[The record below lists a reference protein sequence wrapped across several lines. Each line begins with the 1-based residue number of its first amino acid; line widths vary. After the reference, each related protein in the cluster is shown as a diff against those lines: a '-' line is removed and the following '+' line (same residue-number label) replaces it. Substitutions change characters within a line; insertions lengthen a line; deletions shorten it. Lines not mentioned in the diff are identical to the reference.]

1 MAVEVLTMNPVLS
14 DVLKMEPEQRF
25 GREVGTLL
33 TGLNGK
39 IGMVLAMRTVDPTAA
54 NVTTAAKAGG
64 NTGNGTITKD
74 ATAPVGA
81 DAWPGVYRVTFIE
94 PVTNLG
100 TFQVFRPDGSF
111 LGTGVVG
118 TAFDSEVKFAI
129 ADGATDF
136 VAGDGFT
143 ITVPAGDGK
152 LVHCVNDAQNNGT
165 HRPWGVLMED
175 VDATAADM
183 KCVVLRRGPAIVR
196 DAGLVWHS
204 TIDDAAKKAA
214 KLAFLEARQIIART
228 SA

>member
-39 IGMVLAMRTVDPTAA
+39 IGMVLAKRTVDPTAA
-54 NVTTAAKAGG
+54 NTTTAARAG

-81 DAWPGVYRVTFIE
+81 NAWPGVYTVTFVE

-100 TFQVFRPDGSF
+100 TFQVFRPDGSL

-129 ADGATDF
+129 ADGSTDF
-136 VAGDGFT
+136 VAGDGFR

-165 HRPWGVLMED
+165 HRPWGVLLED
-175 VDATAADM
+175 VDATDADM

-204 TIDDAAKKAA
+204 SIDDATKKGA
-214 KLAFLEARQIIART
+214 KLALLEAQQIVARA